1 MNIIVFIA
9 IFAAALTGGA
19 AGYFLPSS
27 GMKLNLGGGQKRLD
41 EARSEAERIKA
52 EAKERAN
59 DLMKALKEEE
69 ASSQEDLQ
77 RMEKLIDQKEDI
89 FKRRKDRNNSHE
101 KNLNTIDAEVKGLKS
116 KRDELLKNTIDKLA
130 ATSGM
135 NKEKALEQ
143 ARQEIEGLVTE
154 GKEKRQKAELEE
166 FEDDLKRHARA
177 VLQVVIQ
184 RLGVQSSVD
193 KNTTSI
199 QLRDDSFK
207 GILIGKGGSNV
218 TYLETLL
225 PVSIIFN
232 LGNSDTIHVGGL
244 NLLRRNI
251 AKRAIRKLERQV
263 KKSKRGKKI
272 THEMIKIAVDQS
284 EKEVMDDCDSKGRWA
299 FKQMGM
305 NYKDVDPELVNYTGR
320 LYFRTSYGQN
330 IIHHSLEMAYAA
342 RLIAE
347 LIGIDENIAMQAA
360 FYHDLGKAIDHDV
373 GGSHDDL
380 SKEILEK
387 HNFDPAIVYAAF
399 AHHDKVPCLAPTD
412 FIVKAVDAIS
422 GGRPGAR
429 QESVTNY
436 FERIKQLEDAAKS
449 FKGVNKVHA
458 MSAGRE
464 LRVLV
469 NKDQIKDLDMDDLAE
484 NIAGKISDEIGFP
497 GIIKVNLIRQTKSVD
512 YARDKSRH

>member
-1 MNIIVFIA
+1 MSIIALIA
-9 IFAAALTGGA
+9 VSAAALVGVA

-27 GMKLNLGGGQKRLD
+27 GANFHLGGGQKRLE

-52 EAKERAN
+52 EAKERVAV
-59 DLMKALKEEE
+59 LEKAIKEEE
-69 ASSQEDLQ
+69 ASVQEDLE
-77 RMEKLIDQKEDI
+77 RMEKLISQKEDI
-89 FKRRKDRNNSHE
+89 FKRRQDRNNSHE
-101 KNLNTIDAEVKGLKS
+101 KNLNTLDSEVKTLHS
-116 KRDELLKNTIDKLA
+116 KREELLKSSIDQLA
-130 ATSGM
+130 ASSGI

-143 ARQEIEGLVTE
+143 ARQELEAVITE
-154 GKEKRQKAELEE
+154 GQEKRQKAELEE
-166 FEDDLKRHARA
+166 FEDDLMRHARA

-193 KNTTSI
+193 RNTTSI
-199 QLRDDSFK
+199 ELRDDSFK
-207 GILIGKGGSNV
+207 GVLIGKDGSNI
-218 TYLETLL
+218 TYLESLL
-225 PVSIIFN
+225 PVSVIFN
-232 LGNSDTIHVGGL
+232 LGNSDTIHIGGL

-251 AKRAIRKLERQV
+251 AKRAIRKLEKHV

-272 THEMIKIAVDQS
+272 THEMIKKAVDIS

-299 FKQMGM
+299 YKQMGM
-305 NYKDVDPELVNYTGR
+305 NYKEVDPELVNYTGR

-347 LIGIDENIAMQAA
+347 LIGIDENTAMQAA

-387 HNFDPAIVYAAF
+387 HNFDPVIVHAAY
-399 AHHDKVPCLAPTD
+399 AHHDKAPCENPID

-449 FKGVNKVHA
+449 FSGVNKVHA

-469 NKDQIKDLDMDDLAE
+469 NKDQIKDTDMDGLAG

-512 YARDKSRH
+512 YARDKTRH

>member
-1 MNIIVFIA
+1 MSLLALIA
-9 IFAAALTGGA
+9 ILAAALAGAA

-27 GMKLNLGGGQKRLD
+27 GASFQLMGEQKDLEQARL
-41 EARSEAERIKA
+41 EAERIQA
-52 EAKERAN
+52 EAHEKAKEIQ
-59 DLMKALKEEE
+59 KAIQEEE
-69 ASSQEDLQ
+69 KSAAESLQ
-77 RMEKLIDQKEDI
+77 RMEEIIQQKEAIYKGREEKNQAHQKALQSLSDEFKSLQEERESVLKKSIDQ
-89 FKRRKDRNNSHE
+89 
-101 KNLNTIDAEVKGLKS
+101 
-116 KRDELLKNTIDKLA
+116 LA
-130 ATSGM
+130 KTSGM
-135 NKEKALEQ
+135 NKEKALEH
-143 ARQEIEGLVTE
+143 ARKEIEQLITE

-166 FEDDLKRHARA
+166 FEDDLMRHARA

-193 KNTTSI
+193 RNTTSLHI
-199 QLRDDSFK
+199 RDDNFK
-207 GILIGKGGSNV
+207 GLLIGKAGGNIA
-218 TYLETLL
+218 YLESLL

-232 LGNSDTIHVGGL
+232 LGDPDTIHVGGL

-251 AKRAIRKLERQV
+251 AKRAIRKLEKLV
-263 KKSKRGKKI
+263 KKTKSI
-272 THEMIKIAVDQS
+272 THTMIKEAVDQS
-284 EKEVMDDCDSKGRWA
+284 EKEIMDECDAKGKWA
-299 FKQMGM
+299 YKQMGM
-305 NYKDVDPELVNYTGR
+305 DYKQVDPELVNYTGR

-347 LIGIDENIAMQAA
+347 LIGVDEMVAMQAA

-387 HNFDPAIVYAAF
+387 HHFDPAIVHAAY
-399 AHHDKVPCLAPTD
+399 AHHDKVPCEAPAD

-449 FKGVNKVHA
+449 FEGVNKVHA

-464 LRVLV
+464 LRILV
-469 NKDQIKDLDMDDLAE
+469 NKDQIGDKDMEGLAE
-484 NIAGKISDEIGFP
+484 NIAEKISDEIGFP